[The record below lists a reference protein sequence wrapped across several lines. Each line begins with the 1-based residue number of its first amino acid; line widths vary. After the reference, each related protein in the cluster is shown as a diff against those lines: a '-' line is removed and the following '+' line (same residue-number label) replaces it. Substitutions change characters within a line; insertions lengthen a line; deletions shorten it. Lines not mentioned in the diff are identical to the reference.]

1 MSEVEQL
8 RARLAVA
15 EQRERELNS
24 QLSKRPNPVKT
35 ELSEPRLPTSP
46 VRHPAFPTQLKAS
59 DKTSASLSLL
69 VSPASLLKITCMLT
83 GIFLGPPLRASLH
96 IFSLGNFQVR
106 STRVWLVSSVKY
118 SVECQLCCRI
128 QDGLLLVHASRL
140 RLACPRY
147 HGP

>member
-8 RARLAVA
+8 RAQLAVA

-24 QLSKRPNPVKT
+24 QLSKRPIPVKT

-69 VSPASLLKITCMLT
+69 VSLTSLKITCMLT
-83 GIFLGPPLRASLH
+83 GIFPGPALRASLY
-96 IFSLGNFQVR
+96 FFGLGNLQVR
-106 STRVWLVSSVKY
+106 STCVWLVSSVKY
-118 SVECQLCCRI
+118 SVECQLCCRV
-128 QDGLLLVHASRL
+128 QDGLLLVHATRL